1 MAVFRSILFP
11 VDFSERCRFA
21 APFVKMIAE
30 RCHANLTV
38 MHVIELPVS
47 VYSTIGHD
55 IMLNLPAMRHSA
67 RDQLETFVRAE
78 LAGVPLR
85 TAVEEGRAAAA
96 IAHFADEHGIDLVMM
111 PTHGYGPFRRT
122 LLGSVTAKV
131 LHDAFCPVWT
141 DAHVELP
148 SATAQLDCKSILCA
162 VDLEAKT
169 IPLIRHAAGL
179 GSEFDATVRLVHAIP
194 EAESLPENHFELE
207 HRRFLFER
215 ARDEL
220 RRVQADA
227 GTAFDVC
234 MEGGSPAKVVRAA
247 AEHHQADLVVIGR
260 GAIQEPLGR
269 LRTNTYAVI
278 RESICPVLSW

>member
-21 APFVKMIAE
+21 APFVKMIAA

-38 MHVIELPVS
+38 MHVIEPPVS

-55 IMLNLPAMRHSA
+55 IMLDLPAMRHAA
-67 RDQLETFVRAE
+67 RDQLETFVQAG

-85 TAVEEGRAAAA
+85 TVVEEGRAASS

-162 VDLEAKT
+162 VDLDAKN
-169 IPLIRHAAGL
+169 IPLIRRAAGL
-179 GSEFDATVRLVHAIP
+179 GREFDATVRLVHAIS

-220 RRVQADA
+220 RRMQADA

-234 MEGGSPAKVVRAA
+234 MEGGSVAKVVRAA
-247 AEHHQADLVVIGR
+247 AEHHQADLVIIGR

-269 LRTNTYAVI
+269 LRTNTYVVI

>member
-1 MAVFRSILFP
+1 MATFRSILFP

-21 APFVKMIAE
+21 APLVRMMAE
-30 RCHANLTV
+30 QRHADLTV

-55 IMLNLPAMRHSA
+55 IMLDLPAMRRA
-67 RDQLETFVRAE
+67 AQDQLATFVRAE
-78 LAGVPLR
+78 LTEIPLR
-85 TAVEEGRAAAA
+85 TVVVEGRAASS
-96 IAHFADEHGIDLVMM
+96 IAQFADEHGIDLVMM
-111 PTHGYGPFRRT
+111 PTHGYGPFRRA

-131 LHDAFCPVWT
+131 LHDASCPVWT

-148 SATAQLDCKSILCA
+148 TAGAQLECKSMLCA
-162 VDLEAKT
+162 VDLETKN
-169 IPLIRHAAGL
+169 IPLIRHAAEL
-179 GSEFDATVRLVHAIP
+179 GSEFAATVRLVHAIP
-194 EAESLPENHFELE
+194 EAESLPASHFDAE

-220 RRVQADA
+220 RKMQAEA

-234 MEGGSPAKVVRAA
+234 IEGGSVAKVVRAA

-260 GAIQEPLGR
+260 GVIQEPLGR

>member
-1 MAVFRSILFP
+1 MATFRSILFP

-21 APFVKMIAE
+21 APLVRMMAE
-30 RCHANLTV
+30 QRHADLTV

-55 IMLNLPAMRHSA
+55 IMLDLPAMRRA
-67 RDQLETFVRAE
+67 AQDQLATFVRAE
-78 LAGVPLR
+78 LTEIPLR
-85 TAVEEGRAAAA
+85 TVVVEGRAASS
-96 IAHFADEHGIDLVMM
+96 IAQFADEHGIDLVMM
-111 PTHGYGPFRRT
+111 PTHGYGPFRRA

-131 LHDAFCPVWT
+131 LHDASCPVWT

-148 SATAQLDCKSILCA
+148 TAGAQLECKSMLCA
-162 VDLEAKT
+162 VDLETKN
-169 IPLIRHAAGL
+169 IPLIRHAAEL
-179 GSEFDATVRLVHAIP
+179 GSEFAATVRLVHAIP
-194 EAESLPENHFELE
+194 EAESLPASHFDAE

-220 RRVQADA
+220 RKMQAEA

-234 MEGGSPAKVVRAA
+234 IEGGSVAKVVRAA

-260 GAIQEPLGR
+260 GVIQESLGR